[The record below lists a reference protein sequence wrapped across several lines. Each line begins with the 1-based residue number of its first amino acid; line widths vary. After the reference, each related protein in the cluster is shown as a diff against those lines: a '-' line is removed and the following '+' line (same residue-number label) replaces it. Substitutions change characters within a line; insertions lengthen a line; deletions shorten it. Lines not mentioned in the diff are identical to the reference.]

1 MVSFGRIAL
10 FAFYRFS
17 SSLCTG
23 FHAFHWATTR
33 LSSRRLLVNTI
44 LPFTG
49 IATLTVDSTA
59 TIHQQQHFRLQ
70 SNVKQPKRVA
80 MCSTSKNSVDEEIII
95 DTGYLNAKDAYA
107 LDQELMS
114 TPGFSLEQL
123 MELAGLSV
131 AEAVYAV
138 ETPTSNDKKKKV
150 LLVCG
155 PGNNGGDGLVAA
167 RHLVMFGYECTIVY
181 PKKSKNPHFINLVQ
195 QCEDLDIPILDSMPS
210 LDIKEEGTRNYDVI
224 VDAIFGFSFKGK
236 PREPF
241 ASALTDIIHAQKNNP
256 QLTILSVDVPS
267 GWNVD
272 DGDVAEMGFMPQV
285 LISLTAPKLS
295 AKNFKGR
302 HFVGGRFL
310 PPKLAAKYN
319 IKVRKIVISM
329 YCKVQ
334 HPERFV
340 SFTFFFF

>member
-10 FAFYRFS
+10 LAFCRFS
-17 SSLCTG
+17 SPFCTG
-23 FHAFHWATTR
+23 FHWSATTTTNSSSR
-33 LSSRRLLVNTI
+33 LSPCRVFVNTI

-49 IATLTVDSTA
+49 IATLTVDTA
-59 TIHQQQHFRLQ
+59 TSTTTTII
-70 SNVKQPKRVA
+70 KQPSRLV
-80 MCSTSKNSVDEEIII
+80 MCSTKNPNNEETTTTTTTTTTMI

-131 AEAVYAV
+131 AEAVYAIDPPLTLN
-138 ETPTSNDKKKKV
+138 EDKKKKV

-195 QCEDLDIPILDSMPS
+195 QCKDLDIPILDAMPS
-210 LDIKEEGTRNYDVI
+210 LDVVKEEDTQHNNYDVI

-256 QLTILSVDVPS
+256 NLTILSVDVPS

-310 PPKLAAKYN
+310 PPKLAAKYD
-319 IKVRKIVISM
+319 IKVRVL
-329 YCKVQ
+329 
-334 HPERFV
+334 
-340 SFTFFFF
+340 